1 LKLIKSTL
9 EQKIQLTKERR
20 SMRKN
25 FVESTDFRTFLVDC
39 YLYLN
44 PSSYGTKI
52 QERFR
57 KDNGWGKVKASD
69 NRGDYK
75 TEKDYVEFKV
85 SYLGVMDTYTLK
97 HIRPW
102 QELDR
107 YHVVLIDSSFDYTIY
122 DIPKNDMN
130 EFVHKY
136 GSACNGTS
144 TANSKNEKVEYGW
157 DFKNNNLYQ
166 LENFVMKPSTKINK
180 FFEF

>member
-1 LKLIKSTL
+1 MKLIKLTN
-9 EQKIQLTKERR
+9 EQKLQFTKERMK
-20 SMRKN
+20 MRKN
-25 FVESTDFRTFLVDC
+25 FFESPDFRTFLIDC
-39 YLYLN
+39 YTYLN

-57 KDNGWGKVKASD
+57 KDNGWSKVKASE

-75 TEKDYVEFKV
+75 TEKGYVEFKV
-85 SYLGVMDTYTLK
+85 SYLGAMNTYTLK

-107 YHVVLIDSSFDYTIY
+107 YHVLLIDSQCDYTIY

-130 EFVHKY
+130 EFIDKY
-136 GSACNGTS
+136 GKPCNGTS
-144 TANSKNEKVEYGW
+144 TANAKNQKVEYGW
-157 DFKNNNLYQ
+157 DFKNTGLYR

-180 FFEF
+180 FLEF